1 MSRWLVSATFVMC
14 VHDFLCGE
22 VLVKVGIIKFG
33 LYQPLCREMF
43 VTASHKL
50 EQLKV
55 DPRQTNR
62 HKL

>member
-1 MSRWLVSATFVMC
+1 
-14 VHDFLCGE
+14 
-22 VLVKVGIIKFG
+22 
-33 LYQPLCREMF
+33 MF